1 VGKKALMCE
10 LCRQH
15 IGNFWEEEVEEP
27 IKGAMFHSKDPAH
40 GFPPPFRSSGL
51 EWKDMR
57 CPYCRNRPFISEGVI
72 LTAEGYWSTISKE
85 IMERPNRKSV
95 TLDRGDMTDI
105 MSRID
110 IDALDRVGLDSD
122 IHTRIQGQDLPTVP
136 GEHLEEEFVEGII
149 PVPVVDGQATT
160 LKLEYGPEADVES
173 EGQVEPGQ
181 KYLDMTPEQ
190 RSEEAKRRI
199 ALDAKEE
206 EEKDT
211 KPFPCLVDGC
221 EKGAPDGYMHEF
233 SLKRHMEKHHPA
245 KE

>member
-1 VGKKALMCE
+1 MGKKALMCE

-15 IGNFWEEEVEEP
+15 IGNFWEEEVQEP
-27 IKGAMFHSKDPAH
+27 IKAAMFHSKDPAH

-51 EWKDMR
+51 EWRDMR
-57 CPYCRNRPFISEGVI
+57 CPYCRNRPFITEGVI
-72 LTAEGYWSTISKE
+72 LTSEGYWLTESKE
-85 IMERPNRKSV
+85 HSDKPNRTSV

-190 RSEEAKRRI
+190 RSEEARRRI
-199 ALDAKEE
+199 ALDTKEE
-206 EEKDT
+206 EEKET
-211 KPFPCLVDGC
+211 KPFPCPVDGC
-221 EKGAPDGYMHEF
+221 EKGAPDGYIHAF

-245 KE
+245 KD